1 MPDTSKTAFLF
12 PGQGAQVV
20 GMGADAYEAS
30 AAARAVFEEAD
41 AVLGNDLSSII
52 MHGPA
57 DLLVRTENA
66 QPAIFCVSI
75 ALLRAMEE
83 RLGVEAMPQASFM
96 AGHSLG
102 EYSALMAAGAL
113 DFATGLRLV
122 QKRGELMQVAADTT
136 PSSLIALLGIEL
148 EVALAVCEETGAQV
162 SNVNNPGQV
171 VIGGPLGPLE
181 RAKELALERGARR
194 AMSLDVNG
202 AFHTEVMR
210 PAQSGM
216 DKVLHAVDFQQ
227 PSVPV
232 VGNTSGL
239 PITTANEIRDEL
251 ATQLCTCVW
260 WQRSMEYMTSQGVT
274 RFIEIGPGNVL
285 SGIAKRVS
293 QDTQS
298 VSVGDLDA
306 IMNLRVS

>member
-1 MPDTSKTAFLF
+1 
-12 PGQGAQVV
+12 
-20 GMGADAYEAS
+20 
-30 AAARAVFEEAD
+30 
-41 AVLGNDLSSII
+41 
-52 MHGPA
+52 
-57 DLLVRTENA
+57 
-66 QPAIFCVSI
+66 
-75 ALLRAMEE
+75 
-83 RLGVEAMPQASFM
+83 MPQASFM

-102 EYSALMAAGAL
+102 EYSALVAAGAL

-122 QKRGELMQVAADTT
+122 QKRGELMQVAADMT
-136 PSSLIALLGIEL
+136 PSSLVALLGIEL
-148 EVALAVCEETGAQV
+148 EAALAVCEETGAQV

-171 VIGGPLGPLE
+171 VIGGPLGPLG
-181 RAKELALERGARR
+181 RAKELALQRGARR

-216 DKVLHAVDFQQ
+216 DTVLQEVDFQS

-232 VGNTSGL
+232 VGNTTAL
-239 PITTANEIRDEL
+239 PITTAGEIRDEL
-251 ATQLCTCVW
+251 AKQLCTCVW

-293 QDTQS
+293 QDTQA

>member
-1 MPDTSKTAFLF
+1 MPDTPKTAFLF
-12 PGQGAQVV
+12 PGQGAQIV

-41 AVLGNDLSSII
+41 VALGNDLSSII

-75 ALLRAMEE
+75 ALLRAMED
-83 RLGVEAMPQASFM
+83 RLGPEDMPQASFM

-102 EYSALMAAGAL
+102 EYSALVAAGAL
-113 DFATGLRLV
+113 GFSTGLQLV
-122 QKRGELMQVAADTT
+122 QERGKLMQVAADMN
-136 PSSLIALLGIEL
+136 PSSLVALLGIEL
-148 EVALAVCEETGAQV
+148 EAALAVCEETGTQI

-171 VIGGPLGPLE
+171 VIGGPLEPLN
-181 RAKELALERGARR
+181 RAKELALQRGARR

-202 AFHTEVMR
+202 AFHTEAMR

-216 DKVLHAVDFQQ
+216 DTVLQEVNFQA

-232 VGNTSGL
+232 VGNTTAL
-239 PITTANEIRDEL
+239 PITTAGEIRDEL
-251 ATQLCTCVW
+251 AKQLCTCVW
-260 WQRSMEYMTSQGVT
+260 WQRSMEYMASQGVT

-293 QDTQS
+293 RDTQA

>member
-1 MPDTSKTAFLF
+1 MGMAA
-12 PGQGAQVV
+12 GAY
-20 GMGADAYEAS
+20 GAS
-30 AAARAVFEEAD
+30 AAARAVFQEAND
-41 AVLGNDLSSII
+41 ALGIDLSSII

-83 RLGVEAMPQASFM
+83 RLGADAMPQASFM

-102 EYSALMAAGAL
+102 EYSALVAAGAL

-122 QKRGELMQVAADTT
+122 QRRGELMQVAADTT
-136 PSSLIALLGIEL
+136 LSSLVALLGIEL
-148 EVALAVCEETGAQV
+148 EAAMAVCEETGAQV

-171 VIGGPLGPLE
+171 VIGGPLEPLE
-181 RAKELALERGARR
+181 RAKELALKRGARR

-210 PAQSGM
+210 PAQAGM
-216 DKVLHAVDFQQ
+216 DTMLREVGFQA
-227 PSVPV
+227 PLVPV
-232 VGNTSGL
+232 VGNTTAM
-239 PITTANEIRDEL
+239 PVTTADEIRDEL
-251 ATQLCTCVW
+251 GKQLCTCVW
-260 WQRSMEYMTSQGVT
+260 WQHSMEYMTAQGVT

-293 QDTQS
+293 QDTQA

-306 IMNLRVS
+306 VMSLRVS